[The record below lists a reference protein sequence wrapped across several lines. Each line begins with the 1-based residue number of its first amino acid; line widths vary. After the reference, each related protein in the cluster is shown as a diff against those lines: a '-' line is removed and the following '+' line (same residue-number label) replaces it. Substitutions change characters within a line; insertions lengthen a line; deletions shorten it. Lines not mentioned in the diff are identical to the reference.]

1 MISEY
6 PTGSRLRALTTERS
20 SMSSSK
26 RIAATATGM
35 KSFDPVLPAYR
46 ISFRRRV
53 VKLVVRINAL
63 LTIVFLTR
71 LATSMPIAVDA
82 AEPADT
88 PTVSNPSSFFSIRMN
103 ENPGVD
109 VDLLRDNCD
118 VTIDHDND
126 GSGGDNNNNN
136 SSNNGRRRSSNLSST
151 TFYGFGREFS
161 LFHIGP
167 RGGARN
173 ENYNNDYSYE
183 GYSDDSDGNGNNSDD
198 EDDDDGFLTRM
209 ERFRTRRKSSA
220 SILGSGGFNNNE
232 GYALSRGGRPSYM
245 PRSSQSQGRRRK
257 QQQRQKPKI
266 VLKAQSWWMDKIDPK
281 LQSLPK
287 IVCRIEPTTTLKL
300 RKTFRPLKTIIRLGA
315 DYNTQQGIWQF
326 KSSWEDAIIGGK
338 LTLSGNKE
346 LQVTKSWHLSV
357 GGVEDLVTRLRFRAT
372 INLQT
377 FQAYARVG
385 FRTERLTP
393 IDLVEG
399 FTILKRLPL
408 DGSGGNL
415 KLEVKACV
423 ALPEPEIEYS
433 TEAQRSLIGMGDIE
447 VSIDEMNLLLDY

>member
-1 MISEY
+1 M
-6 PTGSRLRALTTERS
+6 
-20 SMSSSK
+20 SSK
-26 RIAATATGM
+26 RIATATGM
-35 KSFDPVLPAYR
+35 KSFDPVVPAYR

-53 VKLVVRINAL
+53 VKLVVRINAFLTL
-63 LTIVFLTR
+63 LFLTR
-71 LATSMPIAVDA
+71 LATSMPVAVDA
-82 AEPADT
+82 ESADA
-88 PTVSNPSSFFSIRMN
+88 PILSNPSSFFSIRMK
-103 ENPGVD
+103 ENPVD
-109 VDLLRDNCD
+109 VDLLGDCD
-118 VTIDHDND
+118 VPIDHD

-136 SSNNGRRRSSNLSST
+136 HNNGRSRSSNLGST
-151 TFYGFGREFS
+151 AFYGFGREFS

-183 GYSDDSDGNGNNSDD
+183 AFSDESDGNDNDD
-198 EDDDDGFLTRM
+198 DDDDDGFLTRM
-209 ERFRTRRKSSA
+209 ERFRKRRKSSS
-220 SILGSGGFNNNE
+220 SISGSRYNNNE

-245 PRSSQSQGRRRK
+245 PRASQSQGRRRK
-257 QQQRQKPKI
+257 QERQKPKI
-266 VLKAQSWWMDKIDPK
+266 VLKAQSWWMSNVDPK

-346 LQVTKSWHLSV
+346 LQMTKSWHLSV
-357 GGVEDLVTRLRFRAT
+357 GGVGDLVTRLRFRAT

-377 FQAYARVG
+377 GQAYARVG

-393 IDLVEG
+393 IDVVEG

-415 KLEVKACV
+415 KLEVKANV

-433 TEAQRSLIGMGDIE
+433 TESHRSLIGMGDIE